1 MNRNVVKGE
10 CAMCDYSLSLL
21 ASRPAKSGDRLVLT
35 KFAGT
40 ATRGFIEV
48 GKPHVAVCLQPGTQI
63 AFEDD
68 VIYERRFFFL
78 RTKRISARVAS
89 FTKILAHIHGTH
101 HDALEFPDGFTV
113 LVTHLCEG
121 QLATVLQLPPDGRTK
136 GQRWPITRDATTL
149 A

>member
-1 MNRNVVKGE
+1 
-10 CAMCDYSLSLL
+10 MCDYSLSLL

-40 ATRGFIEV
+40 ATRGFTEV

-63 AFEDD
+63 AFEAD
-68 VIYERRFFFL
+68 VTYERRFFFL
-78 RTKRISARVAS
+78 RTKRLPARVAS

-101 HDALEFPDGFTV
+101 HDALEFPDGSTL

-121 QLATVLQLPPDGRTK
+121 QLATVLQLPPDSRARE
-136 GQRWPITRDATTL
+136 QRWPISRDAITS

>member
-1 MNRNVVKGE
+1 
-10 CAMCDYSLSLL
+10 MCDYSLSLL

-40 ATRGFIEV
+40 ATRGFTEV
-48 GKPHVAVCLQPGTQI
+48 GKPHVAVCLLPGTQI

-68 VIYERRFFFL
+68 VTYERRFFLL
-78 RTKRISARVAS
+78 RTKRIAARVAS
-89 FTKILAHIHGTH
+89 FAKISAHVHGTH
-101 HDALEFPDGFTV
+101 HDALEFPDGSTV

-121 QLATVLQLPPDGRTK
+121 QMATVLQLPPDSRAK
-136 GQRWPITRDATTL
+136 EQRSPIARDAITL